1 MLRDHAARPGA
12 VALER
17 CSSNGGRGDGP
28 EVIDFGALPPE
39 INSTRMY
46 AGPGPLS
53 LVAAGVA
60 WDGLATELHAAA
72 SCYRTVI
79 AGLTTGRWLGP
90 SSLTMTSAY
99 APYMAW
105 MAGAAARAAESAGQA
120 RLAVEVFEAAF
131 AMTVPPPAVAANRA
145 QLAMLVATNFLGQN
159 TAAIAATE
167 AEYGE
172 MWAQD
177 AAAMYEYAAGSAAAC
192 EVTPFT
198 PAPNVTNE
206 SGTAQQAA
214 AVERATSETG
224 QSNLSQVVSKVPNT
238 LQQLSSPMKSGVTPL
253 NDVPDT
259 GAGNLPTL
267 PVTGA
272 GDAAN
277 SSLMTGLAS
286 GIPGAIPSAFS
297 AAATP
302 LYGMSSILGIA
313 QTAQGLTKAVGDG
326 AMAAASGAASA
337 ASSGAGALGSLGS
350 GVLGSLGSAAS
361 LGPLAVPASWTS
373 VIPSAG
379 SAVSALP
386 AINLAGANMPP
397 SVMGSLP
404 RLAAASGKSLGPR
417 YGVIPT
423 VMTRPPAGGY
433 A

>member
-1 MLRDHAARPGA
+1 
-12 VALER
+12 
-17 CSSNGGRGDGP
+17 
-28 EVIDFGALPPE
+28 
-39 INSTRMY
+39 
-46 AGPGPLS
+46 
-53 LVAAGVA
+53 VA
-60 WDGLATELHAAA
+60 WDGLAAELHAAS

-79 AGLTTGRWLGP
+79 AGLTTQRWMGP
-90 SSLTMTSAY
+90 SSLAMASAF

-105 MAGAAARAAESAGQA
+105 TAGAAARAAESAGQA
-120 RLAVEVFEAAF
+120 RLAVEVYEAAF

-145 QLAMLVATNFLGQN
+145 QLAMLVATNFFGQN
-159 TAAIAATE
+159 AAAIAATE

-192 EVTPFT
+192 SVTQFN
-198 PAPNVTNE
+198 PAPKVTNE
-206 SGTAQQAA
+206 SGMAEQAATVGRVTAQSEQA
-214 AVERATSETG
+214 
-224 QSNLSQVVSKVPNT
+224 NLAQVVSKVPTT
-238 LQQLSSPMKSGVTPL
+238 LHQLSSPMKSSVSLLT
-253 NDVPDT
+253 DT
-259 GAGNLPTL
+259 GSDVGTTVGTVGNTATDAGT
-267 PVTGA
+267 
-272 GDAAN
+272 
-277 SSLMTGLAS
+277 SSIMTGLAS

-302 LYGMSSILGIA
+302 LYGMSSILGMA
-313 QTAQGLTKAVGDG
+313 QTAQGLANAASSG
-326 AMAAASGAASA
+326 AMAAAGTAASGVASA

-350 GVLGSLGSAAS
+350 GVFGSLGSAAS

-373 VIPSAG
+373 VIPAAN

-386 AINLAGANMPP
+386 AINLAGANVPP

-423 VMTRPPAGGY
+423 VMTRPPAAGY

>member
-1 MLRDHAARPGA
+1 
-12 VALER
+12 
-17 CSSNGGRGDGP
+17 
-28 EVIDFGALPPE
+28 
-39 INSTRMY
+39 MY
-46 AGPGPLS
+46 TGPGPVS
-53 LVAAGVA
+53 LIAAAVA
-60 WDGLATELHAAA
+60 WDGLAAELHAAS

-79 AGLTTGRWLGP
+79 AGLTTQRWMGP
-90 SSLTMTSAY
+90 SSLAMASAF

-105 MAGAAARAAESAGQA
+105 TAGAAARAAESAGQA
-120 RLAVEVFEAAF
+120 RLAVEVYEAAF

-145 QLAMLVATNFLGQN
+145 QLAMLVATNFFGQN
-159 TAAIAATE
+159 AAAIAATE

-177 AAAMYEYAAGSAAAC
+177 AAAMYEYAAGSATAC
-192 EVTPFT
+192 SVTQFN

-206 SGTAQQAA
+206 SGMAEQAATVGRVTAQSEQA
-214 AVERATSETG
+214 
-224 QSNLSQVVSKVPNT
+224 NLAQVVSKVPTT
-238 LQQLSSPMKSGVTPL
+238 LHQLSSPMTTGTSTLTETVNGTVDGVVNGT
-253 NDVPDT
+253 T
-259 GAGNLPTL
+259 GAT
-267 PVTGA
+267 
-272 GDAAN
+272 D
-277 SSLMTGLAS
+277 SSTSSIMTGLAS

-302 LYGMSSILGIA
+302 LYGMSSILGMA
-313 QTAQGLTKAVGDG
+313 QTAQGLANAASSG
-326 AMAAASGAASA
+326 AMAAAGTAASGVASA

-350 GVLGSLGSAAS
+350 GVFGSLGSAAS

-373 VIPSAG
+373 VIPAAN

-386 AINLAGANMPP
+386 AINLAGANVPP

-423 VMTRPPAGGY
+423 VMTRPPAAGY

>member
-1 MLRDHAARPGA
+1 M
-12 VALER
+12 
-17 CSSNGGRGDGP
+17 
-28 EVIDFGALPPE
+28 IDFGALPPE
-39 INSTRMY
+39 VNSARMY
-46 AGPGPLS
+46 AGPGPFS
-53 LVAAGVA
+53 LMAAAVA
-60 WDGLATELHAAA
+60 WDALAAELHAAA
-72 SCYRTVI
+72 SCYRSVI

-90 SSLTMTSAY
+90 SSLTMASAY

-105 MAGAAARAAESAGQA
+105 MAGAGGRAAETAGQA

-145 QLAMLVATNFLGQN
+145 QLATLVATNFFGQN

-177 AAAMYEYAAGSAAAC
+177 AAAMYAYAAGSAAAC

-206 SGTAQQAA
+206 SGVAQQAA
-214 AVERATSETG
+214 AVGKATSETE
-224 QSNLSQVVSKVPNT
+224 QANLANVVSKVPNS
-238 LQQLSSPMKSGVTPL
+238 LHQLSSPMKTGTTLLSDVVTDTSSGAG
-253 NDVPDT
+253 DAIT
-259 GAGNLPTL
+259 GAGA
-267 PVTGA
+267 GA

-277 SSLMTGLAS
+277 SSIMTGLAS

-313 QTAQGLTKAVGDG
+313 QTAQGLAKAAGDG
-326 AMAAASGAASA
+326 VMAAASGAASA
-337 ASSGAGALGSLGS
+337 ASSGAGALGSI
-350 GVLGSLGSAAS
+350 GSLGSGIFGSLGKAAM

-373 VIPSAG
+373 VIPAAH

-386 AINLAGANMPP
+386 AINLAGANVPP

-404 RLAAASGKSLGPR
+404 RLAAASGKNLGPR

-423 VMTRPPAGGY
+423 VMTRPLSAGY

>member
-1 MLRDHAARPGA
+1 M
-12 VALER
+12 
-17 CSSNGGRGDGP
+17 
-28 EVIDFGALPPE
+28 IDFGALPPE
-39 INSTRMY
+39 INSIRMY
-46 AGPGPLS
+46 TGPGPLS
-53 LVAAGVA
+53 LIAAAVA
-60 WDGLATELHAAA
+60 WDGLAAELHAAS

-79 AGLTTGRWLGP
+79 AGLTTQRWMGP
-90 SSLTMTSAY
+90 SSLAMASAF

-105 MAGAAARAAESAGQA
+105 TAGAAARAAESAGQA
-120 RLAVEVFEAAF
+120 RLAVEVYEAAF

-145 QLAMLVATNFLGQN
+145 QLAMLVATNFFGQN
-159 TAAIAATE
+159 AAAIAATE

-192 EVTPFT
+192 SVTQFN
-198 PAPNVTNE
+198 PAPKVTNE
-206 SGTAQQAA
+206 SGMAEQAATVGRVTAQSEQA
-214 AVERATSETG
+214 
-224 QSNLSQVVSKVPNT
+224 NLAQVVSKVPTT
-238 LQQLSSPMKSGVTPL
+238 LHQLSSPMKSSVSLFTDAGS
-253 NDVPDT
+253 DVGT
-259 GAGNLPTL
+259 TLGTVGNTA
-267 PVTGA
+267 TDSGT
-272 GDAAN
+272 
-277 SSLMTGLAS
+277 SSIMTGLAS

-302 LYGMSSILGIA
+302 LYGMSSILGMA
-313 QTAQGLTKAVGDG
+313 QTAQGLANAASSG
-326 AMAAASGAASA
+326 AMAAAGTAASGVASA

-350 GVLGSLGSAAS
+350 GVFGSLGSAAS

-373 VIPSAG
+373 VIPAAN

-386 AINLAGANMPP
+386 AINLAGANVPP

-423 VMTRPPAGGY
+423 VMTRPPAAGY

>member
-1 MLRDHAARPGA
+1 M
-12 VALER
+12 
-17 CSSNGGRGDGP
+17 
-28 EVIDFGALPPE
+28 IDFGALPPE
-39 INSTRMY
+39 INSIRMY
-46 AGPGPLS
+46 TGPGPLS
-53 LVAAGVA
+53 LIAAAVA
-60 WDGLATELHAAA
+60 WDGLAAELHAAS

-79 AGLTTGRWLGP
+79 AGLTTQRWMGP
-90 SSLTMTSAY
+90 SSLAMASAF

-105 MAGAAARAAESAGQA
+105 TAGAAARAAESAGQA
-120 RLAVEVFEAAF
+120 RLAVEVYEAAF

-145 QLAMLVATNFLGQN
+145 QLAMLVATNFFGQN
-159 TAAIAATE
+159 AAAIAATE

-192 EVTPFT
+192 SVTQFN

-206 SGTAQQAA
+206 SGMAEQAATVGRVTAQTEQA
-214 AVERATSETG
+214 
-224 QSNLSQVVSKVPNT
+224 NLAQVVSKVPTT
-238 LQQLSSPMKSGVTPL
+238 LHQLSSPMKSSVSMLTETGT
-253 NDVPDT
+253 DVGTTVGTT
-259 GAGNLPTL
+259 GSTAT
-267 PVTGA
+267 
-272 GDAAN
+272 D
-277 SSLMTGLAS
+277 SSIMTGLAS

-302 LYGMSSILGIA
+302 LYGMSSILGMA
-313 QTAQGLTKAVGDG
+313 QTAQGLANAASSG

-350 GVLGSLGSAAS
+350 IGSGVFGSLGSAAS

-373 VIPSAG
+373 VIPAAN

-386 AINLAGANMPP
+386 AINLAGANVPP

-423 VMTRPPAGGY
+423 VMTRPPAAGY

>member
-1 MLRDHAARPGA
+1 M
-12 VALER
+12 
-17 CSSNGGRGDGP
+17 
-28 EVIDFGALPPE
+28 IDFGALPPE

-46 AGPGPLS
+46 AGPGPFS
-53 LVAAGVA
+53 LMAAGVA
-60 WDGLATELHAAA
+60 WDALAAELQAAA

-79 AGLTTGRWLGP
+79 AGLTTGRWMGP
-90 SSLTMTSAY
+90 SSLTMASAY

-105 MAGAAARAAESAGQA
+105 TAGAAARAEESAGQA
-120 RLAVEVFEAAF
+120 RLAVEVYEAAF
-131 AMTVPPPAVAANRA
+131 AMTVPPPAVAANRT
-145 QLAMLVATNFLGQN
+145 QLATLVATNFLGQN

-177 AAAMYEYAAGSAAAC
+177 AAAMYAYAAGSAAAC
-192 EVTPFT
+192 EVTPFS

-206 SGTAQQAA
+206 SGVTQQAA
-214 AVERATSETG
+214 AVGRATSETE
-224 QSNLSQVVSKVPNT
+224 QANLANVVSKVPNT
-238 LQQLSSPMKSGVTPL
+238 LNQLSSPMTVASDTVTDVGGTTGV
-253 NDVPDT
+253 V
-259 GAGNLPTL
+259 GAAG
-267 PVTGA
+267 GA
-272 GDAAN
+272 AAGATDAAN

-302 LYGMSSILGIA
+302 LYGMSSILGMA

-326 AMAAASGAASA
+326 AMAAASGAATA

-350 GVLGSLGSAAS
+350 GVFGSLGSAAS
-361 LGPLAVPASWTS
+361 LGPLSVPASWTS
-373 VIPSAG
+373 VIPAAN

-386 AINLAGANMPP
+386 AINLAGANVPP

-423 VMTRPPAGGY
+423 VMTRPLSAGY

>member
-1 MLRDHAARPGA
+1 M
-12 VALER
+12 
-17 CSSNGGRGDGP
+17 
-28 EVIDFGALPPE
+28 IDFGALPPE

-53 LVAAGVA
+53 LIAAAVA
-60 WDGLATELHAAA
+60 WDGLAAELHAAS

-79 AGLTTGRWLGP
+79 AGLTSQRWLGP
-90 SSLTMTSAY
+90 SSLAMASAF

-105 MAGAAARAAESAGQA
+105 TAGAAARAAESAGQA
-120 RLAVEVFEAAF
+120 RLAVEVYEAAF

-145 QLAMLVATNFLGQN
+145 QLAVLVATNFFGQN
-159 TAAIAATE
+159 AAAIAATE

-192 EVTPFT
+192 SVTQFN
-198 PAPNVTNE
+198 PAPHVTNE

-214 AVERATSETG
+214 VVGQVTSQTE
-224 QSNLSQVVSKVPNT
+224 QANLAHVVSNVPT
-238 LQQLSSPMKSGVTPL
+238 ALHQLSSPMTSGTSTLTQTVNGVVNGTTTTTDSATSSAISNLMSQLP
-253 NDVPDT
+253 NT
-259 GAGNLPTL
+259 AATYFMAG
-267 PVTGA
+267 
-272 GDAAN
+272 
-277 SSLMTGLAS
+277 
-286 GIPGAIPSAFS
+286 
-297 AAATP
+297 ATP
-302 LYGMSSILGIA
+302 LYGMSSILGMA
-313 QTAQGLTKAVGDG
+313 QTAQGLAKAASDG
-326 AMAAASGAASA
+326 AMAVAGTAASGVASA
-337 ASSGAGALGSLGS
+337 ASTGAGALGSLGS
-350 GVLGSLGSAAS
+350 GVFGSLGSAAS

-373 VIPSAG
+373 VIPAAN

-404 RLAAASGKSLGPR
+404 RLAAASGKTLGPR

-423 VMTRPPAGGY
+423 VMTRPPAAGY

>member
-1 MLRDHAARPGA
+1 M
-12 VALER
+12 
-17 CSSNGGRGDGP
+17 
-28 EVIDFGALPPE
+28 IDFGALPPE

-46 AGPGPLS
+46 TGPGPLS
-53 LVAAGVA
+53 LIAAAVA
-60 WDGLATELHAAA
+60 WDGLAAELHAAS

-79 AGLTTGRWLGP
+79 AGLTTQRWMGP
-90 SSLTMTSAY
+90 SSLAMASAF

-105 MAGAAARAAESAGQA
+105 TAGAAARAAESAGQA
-120 RLAVEVFEAAF
+120 RLAVEVYEAAF

-145 QLAMLVATNFLGQN
+145 QLAMLVATNFFGQN
-159 TAAIAATE
+159 AAAIAATE

-192 EVTPFT
+192 SVTQFN
-198 PAPNVTNE
+198 PAPQVTNE
-206 SGTAQQAA
+206 SGMADQAATVGRVTAQTEQA
-214 AVERATSETG
+214 
-224 QSNLSQVVSKVPNT
+224 NLAQVVSKVPTT
-238 LQQLSSPMKSGVTPL
+238 LHQLSSPMKSSVSLLSETSG
-253 NDVPDT
+253 DVGGDIG
-259 GAGNLPTL
+259 GA
-267 PVTGA
+267 A
-272 GDAAN
+272 GTAGSTAAD
-277 SSLMTGLAS
+277 SSIMTGLAS

-302 LYGMSSILGIA
+302 LYGMSSILGMA
-313 QTAQGLTKAVGDG
+313 QTAQGLANAASSG

-350 GVLGSLGSAAS
+350 IGSGVFGSLGSAAS

-373 VIPSAG
+373 VIPAAN

-386 AINLAGANMPP
+386 AINLAGANVPP

-423 VMTRPPAGGY
+423 VMTRPPAAGY

>member
-1 MLRDHAARPGA
+1 
-12 VALER
+12 
-17 CSSNGGRGDGP
+17 
-28 EVIDFGALPPE
+28 
-39 INSTRMY
+39 MY

-53 LVAAGVA
+53 LIAASTA
-60 WDGLATELHAAA
+60 WDGLAAELQAAA
-72 SCYRTVI
+72 SCYRSVI
-79 AGLTTGRWLGP
+79 AGLTTGRWMGP
-90 SSLTMTSAY
+90 SSLTMASAY

-105 MAGAAARAAESAGQA
+105 TAGAAARAEESAGQA
-120 RLAVEVFEAAF
+120 RLAVEVYEAAF
-131 AMTVPPPAVAANRA
+131 AMTVPPPAVAVNRT
-145 QLAMLVATNFLGQN
+145 QLATLVATNFLGQN

-177 AAAMYEYAAGSAAAC
+177 AAAMYAYAAGSAAAC
-192 EVTPFT
+192 EVTPFS
-198 PAPNVTNE
+198 PAPPVTNE
-206 SGTAQQAA
+206 SGVAQQAD
-214 AVERATSETG
+214 AVGRATTESG
-224 QSNLSQVVSKVPNT
+224 QANLSQVVSKVPTT
-238 LQQLSSPMKSGVTPL
+238 LQQLSSPMKTGTSLLT
-253 NDVPDT
+253 DVPDT
-259 GAGNLPTL
+259 GGAA
-267 PVTGA
+267 GA
-272 GDAAN
+272 GATDAAN

-326 AMAAASGAASA
+326 AMAAASGAATA

-350 GVLGSLGSAAS
+350 GVFGSLGSAAS
-361 LGPLAVPASWTS
+361 LGPLSVPASWTS
-373 VIPSAG
+373 VIPAAN

-386 AINLAGANMPP
+386 AINLAGANVPP

-404 RLAAASGKSLGPR
+404 RLAAAASGKSLGPR

>member
-1 MLRDHAARPGA
+1 M
-12 VALER
+12 
-17 CSSNGGRGDGP
+17 
-28 EVIDFGALPPE
+28 IDFGALPPE
-39 INSTRMY
+39 INSIRMY
-46 AGPGPLS
+46 TGPGPLS
-53 LVAAGVA
+53 LIAAAVA
-60 WDGLATELHAAA
+60 WDGLAAELHAAS

-79 AGLTTGRWLGP
+79 AGLTTQRWMGP
-90 SSLTMTSAY
+90 SSLTMASAF

-105 MAGAAARAAESAGQA
+105 TAGAAARAAESAGQA

-131 AMTVPPPAVAANRA
+131 AATVPPPAVAANRA
-145 QLAMLVATNFLGQN
+145 QLAMLVATNFFGQN
-159 TAAIAATE
+159 AAAIAATE

-192 EVTPFT
+192 SVTQFN
-198 PAPNVTNE
+198 PAPKVTNE
-206 SGTAQQAA
+206 SGIADQAATVGRVTAQTEQA
-214 AVERATSETG
+214 
-224 QSNLSQVVSKVPNT
+224 NLAQVVSKVPNT
-238 LQQLSSPMKSGVTPL
+238 LHQLSSPMRSSVSMLTE
-253 NDVPDT
+253 T
-259 GAGNLPTL
+259 G
-267 PVTGA
+267 
-272 GDAAN
+272 GDLGGDIGGTVGSTATD
-277 SSLMTGLAS
+277 SSIMTGLAS

-302 LYGMSSILGIA
+302 LYGMSSILGMA
-313 QTAQGLTKAVGDG
+313 QTAQGLANAASSG
-326 AMAAASGAASA
+326 AAAAASGAASA

-350 GVLGSLGSAAS
+350 IGSGVFGSLGSAAS

-373 VIPSAG
+373 VIPAAN

-423 VMTRPPAGGY
+423 VMTRPPAAGY

>member
-1 MLRDHAARPGA
+1 M
-12 VALER
+12 
-17 CSSNGGRGDGP
+17 
-28 EVIDFGALPPE
+28 IDFGALPPE
-39 INSTRMY
+39 INSMRMY

-53 LVAAGVA
+53 LTAAAVA
-60 WDGLATELHAAA
+60 WDGLAAELHAAS

-79 AGLTTGRWLGP
+79 AGLTTQRWMGP
-90 SSLTMTSAY
+90 SSLAMASAF

-105 MAGAAARAAESAGQA
+105 TAGAAARAAESAGQA
-120 RLAVEVFEAAF
+120 RLAVEVYEAAF
-131 AMTVPPPAVAANRA
+131 AMTVPPPAVAANRS
-145 QLAMLVATNFLGQN
+145 QLAVLVATNFFGQN
-159 TAAIAATE
+159 AAAIAATE

-192 EVTPFT
+192 SVTQFN

-214 AVERATSETG
+214 AVSQATSASE
-224 QSNLSQVVSKVPNT
+224 QANLAQVVSKVPTT
-238 LQQLSSPMKSGVTPL
+238 LHQLSSPMKSSVSLLTDSGS
-253 NDVPDT
+253 DV
-259 GAGNLPTL
+259 GSTL
-267 PVTGA
+267 GTSGSTA
-272 GDAAN
+272 TDSAT
-277 SSLMTGLAS
+277 SSIMTGLAS

-297 AAATP
+297 AAGTP
-302 LYGMSSILGIA
+302 LYGMSSILGMA
-313 QTAQGLTKAVGDG
+313 QTAQGLANAASSG

-350 GVLGSLGSAAS
+350 VGSGVFGSLGSAAS

-373 VIPSAG
+373 VIPAAN

-386 AINLAGANMPP
+386 AINLAGANVPP

-404 RLAAASGKSLGPR
+404 RLAAASGKTLGPR

-423 VMTRPPAGGY
+423 VMTRPPAAGY